1 MEERLQFSPRDE
13 NGESGF
19 AILWAL
25 VVIAVVLIGG
35 AVVIKVTFD
44 SNQRAKKHALKRRC
58 WWLAETGVNRYLNEL
73 NATENS
79 PVNLLDS
86 AITDSISEN
95 ETITRTLYPWADVL
109 LIVSTG
115 KVGVVAETVSTIIGQ
130 RSDLPD
136 SVLIR
141 TRNPNYPLV
150 LAGATS
156 SPTTAE
162 GTVGLPVKV
171 VSLGGKPTAG
181 LFEGRGPSQT
191 VVDEWLYDDLTAPDF
206 NLWSAR
212 YELSQARTNMQSL
225 PPTHLSNQR
234 FVETDL
240 SDIMIGDYLY
250 IKGDLELMN
259 CRYKGSDS
267 PKIVYVEGH
276 LRISGNTRLA
286 GLLKLYATETIS
298 VDDSSVLDGVALV
311 SDSALS
317 FGGDSKCRAHVLSGY
332 TISINEQATLLVR
345 STVTAFIDT
354 SSGRALPIHS
364 ILVESKAPVTA
375 TVASF
380 SDTAITLSDIPR
392 IKIDTGTRFTGIVT
406 SNHALEVYSDV
417 SAQFDIG
424 GFWYKTR
431 TSTYINWLINRR
443 IRRRLEPSDLGV
455 VSQENTYVRRQ

>member
-1 MEERLQFSPRDE
+1 MTQSKPRTLLAGD
-13 NGESGF
+13 ESGF
-19 AILWAL
+19 ALLWAL

-35 AVVIKVTFD
+35 AVVMKVTFD
-44 SNQRAKKHALKRRC
+44 SHQRVHKRALERRC
-58 WWLAETGVNRYLNEL
+58 WWLAETGISRYLNKL
-73 NATENS
+73 NTTDNN

-86 AITDSISEN
+86 SITDSISEN
-95 ETITRTLYPWADVL
+95 ETITRNLYSWADVL
-109 LIVSTG
+109 LVVSTG
-115 KVGVVAETVSTIIGQ
+115 KVGVVSETVSAIIGQ

-206 NLWSAR
+206 DPWSAR
-212 YELSQARTNMQSL
+212 YEFSQSKTNMKSL
-225 PPTHLSNQR
+225 PPTRLSNQT

-240 SDIMIGDYLY
+240 AEILTGDYLY

-259 CRYKGSDS
+259 CRYKGSGS
-267 PKIVYVEGH
+267 PKIVYVDGH
-276 LRISGNTRLA
+276 LRIGGNTKLA
-286 GLLKLYATETIS
+286 GLIKLFSTEAIT
-298 VDDSSVLDGVALV
+298 VDDSAVLDGVALV
-311 SDSALS
+311 SDSALN
-317 FGGDSKCRAHVLSGY
+317 FGGDSKSRVHALSGY
-332 TISINEQATLLVR
+332 TISIKDRAALLAS
-345 STVTAFIDT
+345 STVTALIDT
-354 SSGRALPIHS
+354 SSGRTLPTHS
-364 ILVESKAPVTA
+364 IFIESKAPVSA
-375 TVASF
+375 SIASF
-380 SDTAITLSDIPR
+380 NDTAITLSDIPR
-392 IKIDTGTRFTGIVT
+392 IKIDTGTTFTGIVS

-443 IRRRLEPSDLGV
+443 IRRRLEHSDLGV
-455 VSQENTYVRRQ
+455 ISQENTYRRRR